1 MSAVQCVIHNYWKFI
16 FETLSFFSPINVC
29 YLLRYHHSICLTNNM
44 ENGKWPQLEKNCHDK
59 ICEVV
64 EHREIY
70 NRWNKESI
78 RCLLN
83 HLLMSILQISSSFLF
98 EDENIFND
106 NNKYTLS
113 VEIRNHVE
121 RDYNIICFIIWILMK
136 KRYNAYYFCY
146 WRIFSLFAS
155 TQLNPGSTWEKKFW
169 CYELYKQTN
178 MYSE

>member
-1 MSAVQCVIHNYWKFI
+1 MSTVQCAIHNYWKFI

-121 RDYNIICFIIWILMK
+121 HDYNIISYFIYICNFHPMK
-136 KRYNAYYFCY
+136 CSIQLK
-146 WRIFSLFAS
+146 IF
-155 TQLNPGSTWEKKFW
+155 T
-169 CYELYKQTN
+169 Y
-178 MYSE
+178 